1 MKNKNLI
8 SPVGLKG
15 REVNNRILGL
25 MNINESVEETR
36 NSVVELTKKGPDG
49 KAYAIVRENHE
60 YYIKIAD
67 KTEGLVFEDF
77 QYIGGLKNKKE
88 FAFESYAKAT
98 KQLNLKFKS
107 LNEAYGISENI
118 NALLDDNLLEHHPM
132 NPNAKLSATKG
143 VGDADEYV
151 VDKKGEKL
159 DYDASEDKE
168 TSGTNATKKK
178 VKNDTTKVKV
188 DMSENELAIDRMITN
203 EESIKENIDWENP
216 QKQDRKIMK
225 MFGDT
230 IYSAVRHDG
239 NTIIQGNPNEFMP
252 KAEELGIMD
261 YLEPMEHWGARIYT
275 DHLPMYK
282 KGLSIS
288 RAIDEMDEIVESVYG
303 SDKVDD
309 LLENLSESEKEALF
323 NALKKKA

>member
-1 MKNKNLI
+1 MKNKNI
-8 SPVGLKG
+8 INPVGLKG
-15 REVNNRILGL
+15 REINNRMLHL
-25 MNINESVEETR
+25 MNINESVEETK

-77 QYIGGLKNKKE
+77 QYIGGLKNKKQ

-159 DYDASEDKE
+159 DYDASEDTE
-168 TSGTNATKKK
+168 FHGTNATKKK

-188 DMSENELAIDRMITN
+188 EMNETELAIDRMITG
-203 EESIKENIDWENP
+203 EEAPEVI
-216 QKQDRKIMK
+216 
-225 MFGDT
+225 
-230 IYSAVRHDG
+230 
-239 NTIIQGNPNEFMP
+239 
-252 KAEELGIMD
+252 EE
-261 YLEPMEHWGARIYT
+261 T
-275 DHLPMYK
+275 TKK
-282 KGLSIS
+282 KGLSIE
-288 RAIDEMDEIVESVYG
+288 RAHEEMDEIVESVYG
-303 SDKVDD
+303 SDKVDN
-309 LLENLSESEKEALF
+309 LLENLSESDKKALF